1 MRDQLPV
8 ETVRLDKWLWAV
20 RLFKTRSLAGQACE
34 SGRIKSNGRILK
46 PASPIRGGELIELP
60 FQEGPGTRVVRVLGL
75 MDRRV
80 GAVEARENCEDLTPD
95 DVIEVRRLWALD
107 RSSRKEGS
115 QGRPTKKD
123 RRDIERHRFF
133 E

>member
-1 MRDQLPV
+1 MPV
-8 ETVRLDKWLWAV
+8 ETVRVDKWLWAV

-34 SGRIKSNGRILK
+34 SGRVKSNGRILK

-75 MDRRV
+75 LDRRV
-80 GAVEARENCEDLTPD
+80 SAADARETCEDLTPGE
-95 DVIEVRRLWALD
+95 VIEVRRLWALD
-107 RSSRKEGS
+107 RSKRKEGS

-123 RRDIERHRFF
+123 RRDIEHHRFF

>member
-1 MRDQLPV
+1 M

-20 RLFKTRSLAGQACE
+20 RLFKTRSLAGKACE
-34 SGRIKSNGRILK
+34 SGRVKSDGRILK
-46 PASPIRGGELIELP
+46 AASTLRGGEVIEMP
-60 FQEGPGTRVVRVLGL
+60 FQEGPGTRVVRVLSL
-75 MDRRV
+75 IDRRV
-80 GAVEARENCEDLTPD
+80 SAQLAKESCEDVTPP
-95 DVIEVRRLWALD
+95 DVIEVRRLWAED
-107 RSSRKEGS
+107 RSTRKEGS

>member
-1 MRDQLPV
+1 M

-20 RLFKTRSLAGQACE
+20 RLFKTRSLAGRACE
-34 SGRIKSNGRILK
+34 SGRIKSSGRVLK
-46 PASPIRGGELIELP
+46 AASPIRGGELIELP
-60 FQEGPGTRVVRVLGL
+60 FQEGPGTRIVRVLGL
-75 MDRRV
+75 IDRRV
-80 GAVEARENCEDLTPD
+80 GAADARANCEDLTPE
-95 DVIEVRRLWALD
+95 DVIELRRLWSLD